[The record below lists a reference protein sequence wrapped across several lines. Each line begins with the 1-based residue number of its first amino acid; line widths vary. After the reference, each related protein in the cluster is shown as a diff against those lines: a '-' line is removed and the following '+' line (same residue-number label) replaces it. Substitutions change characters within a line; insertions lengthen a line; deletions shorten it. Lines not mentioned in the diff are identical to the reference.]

1 MRTQATVTRA
11 PAAQPTGPPTSNAQT
26 NPANTPAAQRN
37 RASRFPAGFVA
48 DVAGLESSRPKR
60 LRGTSSGKA
69 MKAANPQNKA
79 AVRGRIIGHFL
90 ADDGSD

>member
-1 MRTQATVTRA
+1 MRTQATVTKA

-26 NPANTPAAQRN
+26 SPASAPVAQRN

-48 DVAGLESSRPKR
+48 DVEGLESSRPKR

-69 MKAANPQNKA
+69 MKAAIPQHRT
-79 AVRGRIIGHFL
+79 VIRGRIIGHFL